1 MYAFGK
7 PADITIVGRTGDRIV
22 SCAQAKLVN
31 SNVNIDI
38 ISNTRTRDSWHTN
51 KSVLIYRMV
60 INARQKSSVTSTTS
74 DRYVY
79 KGEEIW
85 K

>member
-7 PADITIVGRTGDRIV
+7 PADIIIVGRTGDSVV

-51 KSVLIYRMV
+51 KSVLIYR
-60 INARQKSSVTSTTS
+60 INARQKSSVTNTTR

-79 KGEEIW
+79 KREEIW